1 MNTNTTM
8 QDIKEYIEYLKLE
21 RNVTNA
27 TISFDGDKYSI
38 FLGDGEPPASAERSF
53 YEMLP

>member
-8 QDIKEYIEYLKLE
+8 QDIKEYIECLKLE

-38 FLGDGEPPASAERSF
+38 VLGDGEPPASAERSF